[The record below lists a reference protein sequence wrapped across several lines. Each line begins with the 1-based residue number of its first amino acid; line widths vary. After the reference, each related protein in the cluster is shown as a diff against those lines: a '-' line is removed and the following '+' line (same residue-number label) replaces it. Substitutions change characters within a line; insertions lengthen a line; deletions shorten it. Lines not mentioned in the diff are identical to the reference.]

1 MISGTFNCLTHFHGH
16 KLTLSF
22 LHSLENV
29 GLKFKYQFNE
39 VPNEVKALQSDDTL
53 EPTSKKIKLKNDSKK
68 SAITDYSF
76 LQLPV
81 TRFII
86 YLENQKLTTYLEKCQ
101 ALYDSRSKS
110 AN

>member
-53 EPTSKKIKLKNDSKK
+53 EPTSKKIKIKNDSKK

-76 LQLPV
+76 LQLPA
-81 TRFII
+81 TRFVI
-86 YLENQKLTTYLEKCQ
+86 YLENLNLTSYLEKCQ
-101 ALYDSRSKS
+101 ALYDNRSKS

>member
-1 MISGTFNCLTHFHGH
+1 
-16 KLTLSF
+16 

-86 YLENQKLTTYLEKCQ
+86 YLENLNLAPYLEKCQ
-101 ALYDSRSKS
+101 ALYDSRSMS